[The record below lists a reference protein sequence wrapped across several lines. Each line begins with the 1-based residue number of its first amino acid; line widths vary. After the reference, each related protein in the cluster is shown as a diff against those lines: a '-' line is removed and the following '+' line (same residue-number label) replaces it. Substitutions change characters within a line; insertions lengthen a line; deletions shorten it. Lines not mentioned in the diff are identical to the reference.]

1 MWILNRL
8 LAILRAAFVNA
19 GLTVVSAATGD
30 FVALVVIVFVAAQT
44 LVVDSTLLLTRNWI
58 MRLIETGEEYDVLNN
73 DDFSIHK
80 KFEFDMIWLRVYK

>member
-44 LVVDSTLLLTRNWI
+44 LVVDSTLLLTRN
-58 MRLIETGEEYDVLNN
+58 
-73 DDFSIHK
+73 
-80 KFEFDMIWLRVYK
+80 